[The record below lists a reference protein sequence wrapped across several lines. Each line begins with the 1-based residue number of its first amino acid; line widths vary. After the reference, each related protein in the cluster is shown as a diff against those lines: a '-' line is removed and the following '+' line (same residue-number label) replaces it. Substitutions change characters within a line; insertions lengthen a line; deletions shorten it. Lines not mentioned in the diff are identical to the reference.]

1 MVRLKDIAAYS
12 CARCFNYFNST
23 MVRLK
28 GINEAIAQSEMKFQ
42 FHYGTIKSTISQS
55 CSGSALLYFNSTMV
69 RLKDS
74 HAEFDYITIRN
85 FNSTMVRLKDL
96 HRPVFLSN
104 QIYFNSTMVR
114 LKETY
119 STELCPVHNYF
130 NSTMVRLKVSCLA
143 VA

>member
-1 MVRLKDIAAYS
+1 MVRLKASVTCSEVSASIFQFHYGTIKSKEKVIILDNSTKFQFHYGTIKS
-12 CARCFNYFNST
+12 GRRSLLSVSLEYFNST

-69 RLKDS
+69 RLK
-74 HAEFDYITIRN
+74 
-85 FNSTMVRLKDL
+85 
-96 HRPVFLSN
+96 
-104 QIYFNSTMVR
+104 
-114 LKETY
+114 
-119 STELCPVHNYF
+119 
-130 NSTMVRLKVSCLA
+130 VSCLA